1 MSKKSCSVCK
11 AQLSAWEGSRCVA
24 HGLTKRDFQ
33 ALSNADIVVA
43 ALEQQNDPLSLYDIT
58 RVVERD
64 YARSLYRPSLQ
75 VCLSSDWRFCWA
87 GKGLYGLY
95 RHRLV
100 PGPRNLR
107 GIGSLFL
114 YASGPEP
121 VTLAA
126 LTFAMRWCNYQ
137 FADFSL
143 LTALRG
149 SGSVV
154 ARLRGWDSTDAR
166 AWTLV
171 GQTDKELR
179 AYVRAQRFAPN
190 EHALDSVVDRCRD
203 FIAEADVERQRRLG
217 DEVATADPVTE
228 VIDLTRIYAPSS
240 ALTRENYDA
249 TLNAA
254 RADGRPWRDGSNKPI
269 AHMLRRGGAI
279 WRTSEERD
287 VLVARARVVIFG
299 GEQDS
304 DDRGVARNGD

>member
-1 MSKKSCSVCK
+1 MSQKACSVCE
-11 AQLSAWEGSRCVA
+11 AELSPWEGSRCVG
-24 HGLTKRDFQ
+24 HGLTKRDFRS
-33 ALSNADIVVA
+33 LSNADIAVA
-43 ALEQQNDPLSLYDIT
+43 ALEQQSEPLSLYDIA

-64 YARSLYRPSLQ
+64 HARTLYRPSLQ
-75 VCLSSDWRFCWA
+75 VSLSSDWRFCWA

-137 FADFSL
+137 FQDFSL

-149 SGSVV
+149 SETVV
-154 ARLRGWDSTDAR
+154 ARFRGLDTTDAR
-166 AWTLV
+166 AWTLTA
-171 GQTDKELR
+171 QAERQLR
-179 AYVRAQRFAPN
+179 TQLRAQRFAPN
-190 EHALDSVVDRCRD
+190 EHALEAVVERCRH
-203 FIAEADVERQRRLG
+203 FIAEADAERERRLG
-217 DEVATADPVTE
+217 DEGSATDPVTE
-228 VIDLTRIYAPSS
+228 VIDLTRNYAPSP

-249 TLNAA
+249 TLSAA
-254 RADGRPWRDGSNKPI
+254 RADGRPWLDGSNKPI
-269 AHMLRRGGAI
+269 THILRRGGMT
-279 WRTSEERD
+279 WRTAEERD
-287 VLVARARVVIFG
+287 ALVDRARGVIFG

-304 DDRGVARNGD
+304 GDRGVARNGD